1 MGMYLVST
9 VFQKYEWQVVELP
22 GHLKR
27 QNLNINADNKE
38 LAYAA

>member
-9 VFQKYEWQVVELP
+9 VSQKYELQVVELP

-27 QNLNINADNKE
+27 QKLNINADNRE